1 MQKLGM
7 ALKNIHHHHNQLH
20 FVMFPL
26 MAPGHMIPM
35 IDMAKLIAK
44 HGVAV
49 TIVTTPVNATRF
61 KSTINR
67 AIESG
72 LNIRLSQLEFP
83 WQEAGLPEGCE
94 NVDMLPS
101 LGYAINFIKAAAK
114 LQEPMEKLLKELQP
128 KPSCLISDYGFTW
141 TTEVARKFNIPRIV
155 FNGMSCCS
163 LLSLHNLIAYNAIEN
178 VKSDTEPIQVPGLP
192 DRIELTRTQVPNAVH
207 QAGDPLRVEMREAER
222 TAFGVVV
229 NSFEELESEYLKRCK
244 EAKGKNTIWCVGP
257 VSLCNQ
263 DELDKGERG
272 NKAALTVEKCMKWL
286 DLHKPRSVIYAC
298 LGSLCNVVASQVMQ
312 LAFGL
317 EASNKPFILAMREGY
332 NLKEVERLIE
342 EDGFRKRVEGRGLVI
357 LGWAPQVLIL
367 SHPSVGGFLTHC
379 GWNST
384 LEGISTGL
392 PMVTCPLFSEQF
404 LNEKFV
410 VEVLRV
416 GASARVENP
425 TMNPGEE
432 VRGISLDKEHVK
444 HAIDLVMDDG
454 KEGKEM
460 RERAARLA
468 ESAKKAVEKGGSS
481 ERSLTLMI
489 QDVIQ
494 EIEKDREEVDKR
506 VI

>member
-1 MQKLGM
+1 M
-7 ALKNIHHHHNQLH
+7 ALKNHQLQLH

-44 HGVAV
+44 YGIAI
-49 TIVTTPVNATRF
+49 TIVTTPANAARF

-67 AIESG
+67 ATEGG
-72 LNIRLSQLEFP
+72 LTIRVSLLKFP

-101 LGYAINFIKAAAK
+101 LGYAINFIQAASK
-114 LQEPMEKLLKELQP
+114 LQEPMEKLLQELHP
-128 KPSCLISDYGFTW
+128 RPSCLISDFGFTW

-155 FNGMSCCS
+155 FHGMSCCS
-163 LLSLHNLIAYNAIEN
+163 LLSLHNLIAYNTIGSVN
-178 VKSDTEPIQVPGLP
+178 SDTESFLVPGLP
-192 DRIELTRTQVPNAVH
+192 DRIELTKTQVPNAVH
-207 QAGDPLRVEMREAER
+207 QAGNPLRVEMREAER
-222 TAFGVVV
+222 KAFGVVV

-272 NKAALTVEKCMKWL
+272 NKAAVAVGHCMQWL
-286 DLHKPRSVIYAC
+286 DLHKPKSVIYAC
-298 LGSLCNVVASQVMQ
+298 LGSLCNVVPSQFMQ

-317 EASNKPFILAMREGY
+317 EASNKPFILAIREGY

-342 EDGFRKRVEGRGLVI
+342 EDGFKKRVEGRGLVI
-357 LGWAPQVLIL
+357 FGWAPQVLIL

-384 LEGISTGL
+384 LEGISAGL

-410 VEVLRV
+410 VQVLRI
-416 GASARVENP
+416 GASVRVENP

-432 VRGISLDKEHVK
+432 VRGIVVTKEHVK
-444 HAIDLVMDDG
+444 HAVDLVMDDG
-454 KEGKEM
+454 KEGEEM
-460 RERAARLA
+460 RERAVRVA
-468 ESAKKAVEKGGSS
+468 ESAKKAVSEGGSS
-481 ERSLTLMI
+481 DKGLMLMI
-489 QDVIQ
+489 QEIIQ
-494 EIEKDREEVDKR
+494 QIEKGREEV
-506 VI
+506 